1 MGLLI
6 SESDFSDII
15 ATDVYSEAELTLAI
29 DEFEKP
35 LLYELLGIELYDLFV
50 ADLDVN
56 GEPQAAKYL
65 TIYNAFVKEINDY
78 MVTSQGMKKMLVQWV
93 YFYYARTQS
102 QNNSIQG
109 NVQSQG
115 TINQPSTMSYGTLV
129 TNYNK
134 CIDNFRA
141 IQTYIESVKDTD
153 YPTFKGVYKEYLAWA

>member
-15 ATDVYSEAELTLAI
+15 ATDAYTEAELILAI
-29 DEFEKP
+29 DEYEKP

-50 ADLDVN
+50 SDLDVN
-56 GEPQAAKYL
+56 GVPQTPIYE
-65 TIYNAFVKEINDY
+65 TIYNPFVKEIEDR

-93 YFYYARTQS
+93 SFFYIRTQS
-102 QNNSIQG
+102 QNNTIHG

-115 TINQPSTMSYGTLV
+115 TINTPSAMSYGTLV

-134 CIDNFRA
+134 CIENFKA
-141 IQTYIESVKDTD
+141 IQSYIISVKDAD
-153 YPTFKGVYKEYLAWA
+153 YPTFKGVYKEFMAWA